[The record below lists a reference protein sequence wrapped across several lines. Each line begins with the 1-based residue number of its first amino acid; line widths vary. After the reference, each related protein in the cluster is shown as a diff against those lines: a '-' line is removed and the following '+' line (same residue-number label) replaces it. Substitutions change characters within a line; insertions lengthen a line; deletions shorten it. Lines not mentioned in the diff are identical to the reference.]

1 MQRHYATILSS
12 CAIRLNIIGRRS
24 YSDFH
29 GLVWMGFD
37 FKRRFIYQHWP
48 FCSIR
53 ICSYQYIIF
62 LRTTRSAH
70 KNTSSNFWIERKKR
84 IQGDLHELEVLLLTS
99 QTREQAVVSRDHALI
114 DINQFHFR
122 RSERT
127 NQKVLNQLILC
138 CSKSGKLVGVLNERA
153 GCQY

>member
-1 MQRHYATILSS
+1 
-12 CAIRLNIIGRRS
+12 
-24 YSDFH
+24 
-29 GLVWMGFD
+29 MGFD
-37 FKRRFIYQHWP
+37 FKRRFIYQHSTLA
-48 FCSIR
+48 FLFDQDMLILIYHLLEDNQIR
-53 ICSYQYIIF
+53 TQKMN
-62 LRTTRSAH
+62 LR
-70 KNTSSNFWIERKKR
+70 SNFWIEREKR

-99 QTREQAVVSRDHALI
+99 QTREQAVASRDHALI